1 MANTKTEQDFEKVLK
16 RRDLIAANFRW
27 LFASQ
32 ICWNY
37 ERMMSTGYLYSILPT
52 LRKLYKTDDDLKDM
66 MNMHNQFFNT
76 NPMVGGLILGMDM
89 AIEEREKKAS
99 KEVVTGLKTGLM
111 GPFAGVG
118 DTIFGVILPTIF
130 GSIAAYM
137 GLQGNVTGVVIWV
150 LVNIL
155 VVGARFTLL
164 PLGYKQGAKLVTEF
178 ADRLNALTDAAIL
191 LGVTVVGAL
200 IPTVIK
206 ATVPF
211 VYKSGKVELKMQDM
225 LDQIMPSLVP
235 VLLVALIY
243 ALLGHKKMT
252 STKAILLVMVI
263 AIILFNLKIL
273 GIDKMGLTFF
283 DKARELTEELEKTQA
298 ESIHQAAKL
307 VADSIMNDG
316 IIQAFGSGHSY
327 AAAIEVCGRAGGLI
341 PSKVIMDPAGGYYE
355 SIEGVGS
362 LLTHRL
368 QAKPND
374 IFFLISNSGRNPMG
388 IELAEWIK
396 SQGCKLIVVTAL
408 DASQTAASRH
418 SSGKLLYE
426 FADVILDNRSVQGDA
441 ALELEGLEG
450 KVCGT
455 SSFSAVLLLQ
465 QTIYEAVELML
476 EKGYTP
482 PVYRSANI
490 DGGYEYNFA
499 IEDKFADRIFH
510 L

>member
-1 MANTKTEQDFEKVLK
+1 
-16 RRDLIAANFRW
+16 
-27 LFASQ
+27 
-32 ICWNY
+32 
-37 ERMMSTGYLYSILPT
+37 MMSTGYLYSILPT

-273 GIDKMGLTFF
+273 G
-283 DKARELTEELEKTQA
+283 
-298 ESIHQAAKL
+298 
-307 VADSIMNDG
+307 
-316 IIQAFGSGHSY
+316 
-327 AAAIEVCGRAGGLI
+327 
-341 PSKVIMDPAGGYYE
+341 
-355 SIEGVGS
+355 
-362 LLTHRL
+362 
-368 QAKPND
+368 
-374 IFFLISNSGRNPMG
+374 
-388 IELAEWIK
+388 
-396 SQGCKLIVVTAL
+396 
-408 DASQTAASRH
+408 
-418 SSGKLLYE
+418 
-426 FADVILDNRSVQGDA
+426 
-441 ALELEGLEG
+441 
-450 KVCGT
+450 
-455 SSFSAVLLLQ
+455 
-465 QTIYEAVELML
+465 
-476 EKGYTP
+476 
-482 PVYRSANI
+482 
-490 DGGYEYNFA
+490 
-499 IEDKFADRIFH
+499 
-510 L
+510 

>member
-1 MANTKTEQDFEKVLK
+1 MKMANTKTEQDFEKVLK

-211 VYKSGKVELKMQDM
+211 
-225 LDQIMPSLVP
+225 
-235 VLLVALIY
+235 
-243 ALLGHKKMT
+243 
-252 STKAILLVMVI
+252 
-263 AIILFNLKIL
+263 
-273 GIDKMGLTFF
+273 
-283 DKARELTEELEKTQA
+283 
-298 ESIHQAAKL
+298 
-307 VADSIMNDG
+307 
-316 IIQAFGSGHSY
+316 
-327 AAAIEVCGRAGGLI
+327 
-341 PSKVIMDPAGGYYE
+341 
-355 SIEGVGS
+355 
-362 LLTHRL
+362 
-368 QAKPND
+368 
-374 IFFLISNSGRNPMG
+374 
-388 IELAEWIK
+388 
-396 SQGCKLIVVTAL
+396 
-408 DASQTAASRH
+408 
-418 SSGKLLYE
+418 
-426 FADVILDNRSVQGDA
+426 
-441 ALELEGLEG
+441 
-450 KVCGT
+450 
-455 SSFSAVLLLQ
+455 
-465 QTIYEAVELML
+465 
-476 EKGYTP
+476 
-482 PVYRSANI
+482 
-490 DGGYEYNFA
+490 
-499 IEDKFADRIFH
+499 
-510 L
+510 